1 MHFNYLGLR
10 MDMNTYI
17 GNVALGWLV
26 ASLALVLEHMWFWVQ
41 PWRLA
46 EPWNYATG
54 VLTILAGT
62 AVWAW
67 QQAQLGAIDPWL
79 ALIAFGIIAVGSG
92 FWVVLAYGLRGKLA
106 LRKAHAE
113 QIKDRKIAIAGA
125 LDDTLDDLRRN

>member
-1 MHFNYLGLR
+1 
-10 MDMNTYI
+10 MNSYI

-26 ASLALVLEHMWFWVQ
+26 ASLGLTLEHIWFWEQ

-54 VLTILAGT
+54 VLTILAGC

-67 QQAQLGAIDPWL
+67 QQAQLGSVDPWL
-79 ALIAFGIIAVGSG
+79 ALIAFCIIAVGSG

-106 LRKAHAE
+106 LKKE
-113 QIKDRKIAIAGA
+113 QADRILAGKHAIAGA
-125 LDDTLDDLRRN
+125 LDDTLDNLRRN

>member
-1 MHFNYLGLR
+1 
-10 MDMNTYI
+10 MDMTTFI

-26 ASLALVLEHMWFWVQ
+26 ASLGLGLEHVWFWEQ

-46 EPWNYATG
+46 EPWNYAAG
-54 VLTILAGT
+54 VLTILAGC

-67 QQAQLGAIDPWL
+67 RQALAGAIDPWL
-79 ALIAFGIIAVGSG
+79 ALIAFGLIAIGSG

-106 LRKAHAE
+106 LKKAQAE
-113 QIKDRKIAIAGA
+113 HIKDRKHQVAGA